1 MEIELR
7 KPPGSRAGVR
17 TIIVDGVTW
26 GRTIPEG
33 HGCWGKSY
41 NFYQEGGGLIY
52 NANGRSPVCIQ
63 TQKKPPSYMETALA
77 EWRPTEERVLEKARE
92 LVESGKLR
100 HPDAVRADKQ
110 KAEEDF
116 KRLEADAE
124 AKRKAALFNRACE
137 TVSPVSDRLT
147 LTQAQHLAERIVLA
161 MEWAQQ
167 Q

>member
-1 MEIELR
+1 MKIELR
-7 KPPGSRAGVR
+7 KTPGGIAGARDIV
-17 TIIVDGVTW
+17 VDGVAW

-41 NFYQEGGGLIY
+41 KFYQEGGGMIY
-52 NANGRSPVCIQ
+52 DGRSPVYVQ

-100 HPDAVRADKQ
+100 HPDAVRADRQ

-147 LTQAQHLAERIVLA
+147 LAQAQHLVERIVLA
-161 MEWAQQ
+161 MEWAQSQ
-167 Q
+167 

>member
-1 MEIELR
+1 MKIELR
-7 KPPGSRAGVR
+7 KTPGGRAGARDIV
-17 TIIVDGVTW
+17 VDGVAW

-41 NFYQEGGGLIY
+41 EFYQEGGSRIY
-52 NANGRSPVCIQ
+52 DGRSPTRVA
-63 TQKKPPSYMETALA
+63 TEKKPPSYMETALA
-77 EWRPTEERVLEKARE
+77 EWKPTEERVLEKARE

-124 AKRKAALFNRACE
+124 AKRKAALLARGYE
-137 TVSPVSDRLT
+137 TISPIMDRLT
-147 LTQAQHLAERIVLA
+147 LAQAQHLVERIVLA
-161 MEWAQQ
+161 MEWAQSQ
-167 Q
+167 